1 MTGSGTVGRRQRQQ
15 ERRERRSAVTD
26 PDIVMAAA
34 AALLATRSRTAHELR
49 TRLVRLGYPASL
61 VDQTLDRLLAL
72 GYLDDEAY
80 ARAWIAGRDRS
91 RPRGASALRGEM
103 LRKGLPRD
111 LVEAALSERDDATDA
126 TRQGEGSPDGRR
138 IAASADQAAA
148 RRLLERRRAALGRVG
163 DPRKIRQRAYALLA
177 RNGFDPGICAEVTRS
192 FVPEAVDIDADDG
205 WYQDDPHG

>member
-1 MTGSGTVGRRQRQQ
+1 MTGSGTVDRRQRQQ
-15 ERRERRSAVTD
+15 EQRERRSAVTD

-49 TRLVRLGYPASL
+49 ARLVRLGYPTGL

-111 LVEAALSERDDATDA
+111 LVDAALSVRDDGTDRP
-126 TRQGEGSPDGRR
+126 RQEEASPDGRH
-138 IAASADQAAA
+138 IAASADEAAA
-148 RRLLERRRAALGRVG
+148 RRLLGRRRAALGRAG

-177 RNGFDPGICAEVTRS
+177 RNGFDPGVCAEVARS
-192 FVPEAVDIDADDG
+192 FVPEAVDVDTDDG
-205 WYQDDPHG
+205 WDQDEPLG